1 MNKKFSISNMSVK
14 AKILAYDTVMVLC
27 LIVIAFSGLFTASR
41 INTERKELYDDYAMG
56 QCNLNLAFSNF
67 CEIRMCARNMALMC
81 YVPGVHKDLQAQSA
95 SIDNYEKVMNTY
107 FAKFE
112 EDLPGFENKAIETK
126 FRDVEQKIKD
136 CVTSI
141 KKEVELFKTEESSKV
156 AQAAVSLMESDRAR
170 SDAAEEALGELLSLL
185 ITESEMH
192 CDSVTRD
199 MTVMTIVLIA
209 LSILAVIIAF
219 SYTALL
225 IKLITVPV
233 RQLSEAAKKMAV
245 GDVDVDCKKLADD
258 DLGELM
264 DNFGEMVS
272 AIKNQ
277 TSIAQQLATG
287 DMTVQVTPRSE
298 KDVLGKAMKRLAEDQ
313 NRTLSN
319 VKESTMQVTVGSEQ
333 VAMASQSLAQGATE
347 QASALEEVTA
357 SVDDISKRTKVNASE
372 ANRANELVHNVK
384 QTAIAGNEQMKV
396 MKEAMEEINKTS
408 ESISKIMKV
417 IDDIAFN
424 TNILAL
430 NAAVEAARA
439 GVHGKGFSVV
449 AEEVRNLA
457 GKCGSAAGET
467 ADLIEDTIRKIQ
479 HGTEVAGQAEQSL
492 DAIVK
497 QVDEIVSLIDS
508 IATASNE
515 QATALFQ
522 IDQAMG
528 QVSQVVQTN
537 SATSE
542 QCAAAS
548 EELSNQAAN
557 LKSLMAN
564 FKLLAVRGGFNPS
577 ADLGFG
583 AGASSNDQIISL
595 DGEFGKY

>member
-14 AKILAYDTVMVLC
+14 AKILMFNVAMVLC
-27 LIVIAFSGLFTASR
+27 MIVIAFAGLFTAST
-41 INTERKELYDDYAMG
+41 INSERKELYENHAMG
-56 QCNLNLAFSNF
+56 QYNMSIAFNCFSN
-67 CEIRMCARNMALMC
+67 IRVCSRNMVLMLS
-81 YVPGVHKDLQAQSA
+81 VPGIQKDLQAQNTK
-95 SIDNYEKVMNTY
+95 IDNFEKTMNAY
-107 FAKFE
+107 FANFE
-112 EDLPGFENKAIETK
+112 ENLPEFKNKAIESK
-126 FRDVEQKIKD
+126 YRDVRDKVEAWMTSNDKD
-136 CVTSI
+136 I
-141 KKEVELFKTEESSKV
+141 ELLMTEESSKV
-156 AQAAVSLMESDRAR
+156 SQATHNIMVSGQTR
-170 SDAAEEALGELLSLL
+170 AEEAEAALTELVTL
-185 ITESEMH
+185 ITTEADET
-192 CDSVTRD
+192 CDKVSRD
-199 MTVMTIVLIA
+199 LTVMTVTLIVLAIVAVLIA
-209 LSILAVIIAF
+209 F
-219 SYTALL
+219 FYTTLL

-233 RQLSEAAKKMAV
+233 KQISDAAKKMAV
-245 GDVDVDCKKLADD
+245 GDVDVEYQKLAED

-264 DNFGEMVS
+264 DSFGEMVA

-277 TSIAQQLATG
+277 ASVAQQLATG
-287 DMTVQVTPRSE
+287 DMTVQITPRSE
-298 KDVLGKAMKRLAEDQ
+298 KDILGKAMKKLAEDQ

-347 QASALEEVTA
+347 QASALEQVTA

-372 ANRANELVHNVK
+372 ANRANELVHTVK
-384 QTAIAGNEQMKV
+384 QTAIAGNQQMKV

-449 AEEVRNLA
+449 AEEVRTLA

-467 ADLIEDTIRKIQ
+467 SEMIENTIRKIK
-479 HGTEVAGQAEQSL
+479 HGSEVADQAEQSL

-497 QVDEIVSLIDS
+497 QIDEIVGLIDS

-557 LKSLMAN
+557 LKNLMAN
-564 FKLLAVRGGFNPS
+564 FKLLGVRGGFNPS